1 MVRWKMIVLIGS
13 GTLVSTNCERRE
25 KNQRLIPRKKKN
37 GNPFSRWFSSL
48 SRTDE
53 ATAVDGSLFNRDSSN
68 VVLSGAAVVSTLPK
82 CQITVHQSGASNLD
96 NSYILKGKK
105 FPYLRTGEYL
115 RSKASSKSPW
125 KLRTMGSSTQ
135 APLRRR
141 QGPVTLTSLAHT
153 TLVVSILV
161 IMVELDFFTVGKSL
175 SGPLV

>member
-1 MVRWKMIVLIGS
+1 MVRWKIIVLIGS

-25 KNQRLIPRKKKN
+25 KNQRLIPRKKKI

-53 ATAVDGSLFNRDSSN
+53 ATAVDGSFNRDSSN

-82 CQITVHQSGASNLD
+82 CQITVNQSGASNLD
-96 NSYILKGKK
+96 NSYIFKGQK